1 MSDDKDNGFI
11 QCANE
16 LDEFIKLTSGK
27 IIRLAAYPDVEWVEN
42 GGRPTPTIAGGLL
55 GSNYDARHYSDKPP
69 VIESSSRN
77 TFKSLLGQPNCIS
90 VEQNLDKRKAN
101 MAAHW
106 VKVKAH
112 PCYKKFHG
120 YADNRLSFAVET
132 FKKKAKLND
141 APDALKSDLALFR
154 FYNLFAQYI
163 ESFLIFNEY
172 GYIRKYADAKV
183 LNRAKGHIEKLQA
196 DFRDG
201 LRLGNNHHQLEA
213 LLKQLSI
220 EIDTAPRKDKETPT
234 AAKRRALESFAYISI
249 LEFGEASATILGYFA
264 VILAWDNHSNST
276 MDDIVVTAKKKHQQ
290 ATEKL
295 EKEKGKAYAKKL
307 AEALRQPPAI
317 IAK

>member
-101 MAAHW
+101 IAAHW

-112 PCYKKFHG
+112 PCYKKFHS
-120 YADNRLSFAVET
+120 YANNRLDKAVKVFEN
-132 FKKKAKLND
+132 KAKRND
-141 APDALKSDLALFR
+141 ALDELKSDLALFR
-154 FYNLFAQYI
+154 FYHLFAQYI
-163 ESFLIFNEY
+163 EAYLLYEKF
-172 GYIRKYADAKV
+172 GYRSKYADAKV
-183 LNRAKGHIEKLQA
+183 LNRAKGHVEKLQA

-201 LRLGNNHHQLEA
+201 LRLGNNHQQLKA
-213 LLKQLSI
+213 LLTQLLI
-220 EIDTAPRKDKETPT
+220 EIDTAPRKDNETLT

-249 LEFGEASATILGYFA
+249 LKFGEASATILGHFA
-264 VILAWDNHSNST
+264 EILGWDNCSSST
-276 MDDIVVTAKKKHQQ
+276 MDKIVATAKEKNHQF
-290 ATEKL
+290 AEKI
-295 EKEKGKAYAKKL
+295 EKEKAKKETASKL
-307 AEALRQPPAI
+307 AEALRQPPL
-317 IAK
+317 